1 MHTAL
6 QALSEPHRMAIL
18 SMLADGERPAG
29 DFVDALP
36 IAQPTVSKHL
46 SVLREAGLV
55 TVRKD
60 AQRRLEFT
68 PARKDGVAV
77 PSETYL
83 SLVIATEPVGDG
95 KFALKLRRAVNG
107 PGVARLGKLDVPK
120 YQGRRSGAM
129 IVVSVDVDAEGK
141 PVMASKPAK

>member
-1 MHTAL
+1 MHAAL

-29 DFVDALP
+29 DFVEALP

-60 AQRRLEFT
+60 AQRRLYSLNPAPLKELDLWLARYRRFWTDRLDALEAHLDKEF
-68 PARKDGVAV
+68 P
-77 PSETYL
+77 
-83 SLVIATEPVGDG
+83 
-95 KFALKLRRAVNG
+95 
-107 PGVARLGKLDVPK
+107 
-120 YQGRRSGAM
+120 Q
-129 IVVSVDVDAEGK
+129 
-141 PVMASKPAK
+141 

>member
-1 MHTAL
+1 MHAAL

-18 SMLADGERPAG
+18 SMLAEGERPAG

-60 AQRRLEFT
+60 AQRRLYSLNPAPLKELDLWLARYRRFWTDRLDALEAHLNKEF
-68 PARKDGVAV
+68 P
-77 PSETYL
+77 
-83 SLVIATEPVGDG
+83 
-95 KFALKLRRAVNG
+95 
-107 PGVARLGKLDVPK
+107 
-120 YQGRRSGAM
+120 Q
-129 IVVSVDVDAEGK
+129 
-141 PVMASKPAK
+141 

>member
-1 MHTAL
+1 MHAAL

-18 SMLADGERPAG
+18 AMLADGERPAG

-60 AQRRLEFT
+60 AQRRLYSLNPAPLKELDLWLARYRRLWTDRLDALEAHLDKEF
-68 PARKDGVAV
+68 P
-77 PSETYL
+77 
-83 SLVIATEPVGDG
+83 
-95 KFALKLRRAVNG
+95 
-107 PGVARLGKLDVPK
+107 
-120 YQGRRSGAM
+120 Q
-129 IVVSVDVDAEGK
+129 
-141 PVMASKPAK
+141 

>member
-1 MHTAL
+1 MHAAL

-60 AQRRLEFT
+60 AQRRLYSLNPAPLRELDMWLARYRRFWTDRLDALESHLDKEF
-68 PARKDGVAV
+68 P
-77 PSETYL
+77 
-83 SLVIATEPVGDG
+83 
-95 KFALKLRRAVNG
+95 
-107 PGVARLGKLDVPK
+107 
-120 YQGRRSGAM
+120 Q
-129 IVVSVDVDAEGK
+129 
-141 PVMASKPAK
+141 

>member
-1 MHTAL
+1 MLMHAAL

-60 AQRRLEFT
+60 AQRRMYSLNPAPLKELDLWLAQYRRFWTDRLDALE
-68 PARKDGVAV
+68 AH
-77 PSETYL
+77 
-83 SLVIATEPVGDG
+83 
-95 KFALKLRRAVNG
+95 
-107 PGVARLGKLDVPK
+107 LDKEFP
-120 YQGRRSGAM
+120 Q
-129 IVVSVDVDAEGK
+129 
-141 PVMASKPAK
+141 

>member
-60 AQRRLEFT
+60 AQRRM
-68 PARKDGVAV
+68 
-77 PSETYL
+77 Y
-83 SLVIATEPVGDG
+83 SLNPKPLAELDAWLAGY
-95 KFALKLRRAVNG
+95 RRFWTD
-107 PGVARLGKLDVPK
+107 KLDALEAHLDKEFP
-120 YQGRRSGAM
+120 Q
-129 IVVSVDVDAEGK
+129 
-141 PVMASKPAK
+141 

>member
-1 MHTAL
+1 MHAAL

-60 AQRRLEFT
+60 AQRRLYSLNPAPLKELDQWLARYRRFWTDRLDALEAHLDKEF
-68 PARKDGVAV
+68 P
-77 PSETYL
+77 
-83 SLVIATEPVGDG
+83 
-95 KFALKLRRAVNG
+95 
-107 PGVARLGKLDVPK
+107 
-120 YQGRRSGAM
+120 Q
-129 IVVSVDVDAEGK
+129 
-141 PVMASKPAK
+141 

>member
-1 MHTAL
+1 MFMHAAL

-18 SMLADGERPAG
+18 AMLADGERPAG

-60 AQRRLEFT
+60 ATRRLYSLNPAPLKELDQWLAGYRRFWTNTLDALEAHLDREF
-68 PARKDGVAV
+68 P
-77 PSETYL
+77 
-83 SLVIATEPVGDG
+83 
-95 KFALKLRRAVNG
+95 
-107 PGVARLGKLDVPK
+107 
-120 YQGRRSGAM
+120 Q
-129 IVVSVDVDAEGK
+129 
-141 PVMASKPAK
+141 

>member
-1 MHTAL
+1 MHAAL
-6 QALSEPHRMAIL
+6 QALAEPNRMAIL

-60 AQRRLEFT
+60 ATRRLYSLNPEPLKELDMWLARYRRFWTDRLDALEAHLDKEF
-68 PARKDGVAV
+68 
-77 PSETYL
+77 S
-83 SLVIATEPVGDG
+83 
-95 KFALKLRRAVNG
+95 
-107 PGVARLGKLDVPK
+107 
-120 YQGRRSGAM
+120 Q
-129 IVVSVDVDAEGK
+129 
-141 PVMASKPAK
+141 